1 LRYYLIIVVLLVIAE
16 GVSAQD
22 VQYLRGRILTSDSL
36 LPMSNVH
43 IISKKARRGTIS
55 NPEGNFIVRSMAD
68 DSLMLTSIGFV
79 SKIVRITDAMIHST
93 DTLTFLMRKD
103 TVRMDEVIVRSFY
116 EWETFKYLFVNMKPI
131 DPVSI
136 EWLNIELERSLT
148 EVRQRPITIKGPI
161 QAMYDLFN
169 HTARIQRRLERNRR
183 WYNQQVIREGRPQ
196 DTIPALPPHLRN
208 YE

>member
-1 LRYYLIIVVLLVIAE
+1 LRYYLIIAVVLIVAE
-16 GVSAQD
+16 GVGAQE
-22 VQYLRGRILTSDSL
+22 VQYLRGRILTADSL

-55 NPEGNFIVRSMAD
+55 NPEGNFTVRSMAD
-68 DSLMLTSIGFV
+68 DSLMFTSVGFAR
-79 SKIVRITDAMIHST
+79 KIVHITEEMILAQ
-93 DTLTFLMRKD
+93 DTVTFVMRKD

-136 EWLNIELERSLT
+136 DWLNAELERSLT
-148 EVRQRPITIKGPI
+148 EVRQRPITAKGPI

-169 HTARIQRRLERNRR
+169 HAARIQRRLERNRR

-196 DTIPALPPHLRN
+196 DTIPALPPHLRD
-208 YE
+208 Y